1 MKLSPYLFF
10 TTKCEDALTYYQSC
24 GIGKMTVLLRYGD
37 NGMSVR
43 TESFRGKIMH
53 SRFEGPGIL
62 FFASDNDD
70 AEPMKG
76 GALLLELQD
85 IVFAQ
90 ELFKKF
96 ANGGLITVPL
106 SMQPWGGYFGM
117 VVDQFGV
124 QWMFNC

>member
-1 MKLSPYLFF
+1 MRLSPYLFF
-10 TTKCEDALTYYQSC
+10 TTQCEDALLFYQTC

-37 NGMSVR
+37 NAMPVR

-76 GALLLELQD
+76 GALLVELQD
-85 IVFAQ
+85 ATFAH

-96 ANGGLITVPL
+96 AVGGLITVPL
-106 SMQPWGGYFGM
+106 TMQTWGGLFGM
-117 VVDQFGV
+117 VTDQFGV
-124 QWMFNC
+124 QWMFNT

>member
-10 TTKCEDALTYYQSC
+10 TTRCEDALTYYQSC

-96 ANGGLITVPL
+96 ASGGLITVPL
-106 SMQPWGGYFGM
+106 SMRPWGGHFGM